1 MYPASGI
8 SNGRRIASP
17 DLAPRALLFVAVA
30 VGSVQFGAALART
43 LFDDAGPAGTVL
55 VRVAVAAVVL
65 ALLWRPA
72 VRGHS
77 REAWRLA
84 VAFGVSLA
92 VMNFFF
98 YEALD
103 RIPLGLAVT
112 FEFVGPLGV
121 ALAGSRRALDLAWVA
136 LAAVGILLIAA
147 PGTSGLDALG
157 VLYALLAGGAW
168 AAYILLSARTGR
180 AFSGG
185 TGLALAMCVAAVLL
199 VPGGVIE
206 AGDALLD
213 PHVLGVGAAVA
224 ILSSAIPY
232 SAEFEALRLMPEHT
246 FGVLLSLE
254 PAVAALAGYLLL
266 DQSLGARELA
276 GIGFVMAA
284 TAGAVA
290 GTRAP
295 VPRDA

>member
-1 MYPASGI
+1 LG
-8 SNGRRIASP
+8 
-17 DLAPRALLFVAVA
+17 PRALLFVAVA

-43 LFDDAGPAGTVL
+43 LFDEAGPGGTVFI
-55 VRVAVAAVVL
+55 RVAVAALVL
-65 ALLWRPA
+65 ALLWRPPI
-72 VRGHS
+72 RGHD
-77 REAWRLA
+77 RDAWRLV

-98 YEALD
+98 YESLD

-121 ALAGSRRALDLAWVA
+121 AIAGSRRRLDLVWVA
-136 LAAVGILLIAA
+136 SAAIGIVLIAA
-147 PGTSGLDALG
+147 PGAGDLDALG
-157 VLYALLAGGAW
+157 VLYALIAGAAW

-180 AFSGG
+180 AFPGG
-185 TGLALAMCVAAVLL
+185 TGLALAMCVAAALLVPVGVGAGEALFDAEVLL
-199 VPGGVIE
+199 VGAGV
-206 AGDALLD
+206 
-213 PHVLGVGAAVA
+213 AV
-224 ILSSAIPY
+224 LSSVIPY
-232 SAEFEALRLMPEHT
+232 SAEFEALRLMPEHV

-254 PAVAALAGYLLL
+254 PAVAALAGYLVL
-266 DQSLGARELA
+266 DQDLGGRELA
-276 GIGFVMAA
+276 GIACVMAA

>member
-1 MYPASGI
+1 M
-8 SNGRRIASP
+8 
-17 DLAPRALLFVAVA
+17 APRALLFVAVA

-43 LFDDAGPAGTVL
+43 LFDEAGPGGTVFI
-55 VRVAVAAVVL
+55 RVAIAALVL
-65 ALLWRPA
+65 ALVWRPPI
-72 VRGHS
+72 RGHD
-77 REAWRLA
+77 RQEWRLV

-121 ALAGSRRALDLAWVA
+121 AIAGSRRRLDLIWV
-136 LAAVGILLIAA
+136 LFAAVGIVLIAA
-147 PGTSGLDALG
+147 PGTTDLDALG
-157 VLYALLAGGAW
+157 VLYALIAGAAW

-180 AFSGG
+180 AFPGG
-185 TGLALAMCVAAVLL
+185 TGLALAMCVAAAMLVPVGIGAAGDSLLDPEVLL
-199 VPGGVIE
+199 VGAGV
-206 AGDALLD
+206 
-213 PHVLGVGAAVA
+213 AV
-224 ILSSAIPY
+224 LSSVIPY
-232 SAEFEALRLMPEHT
+232 SAEFEALRLMPEHV

-254 PAVAALAGYLLL
+254 PAVAALAGYVVL
-266 DQSLGARELA
+266 DQDLGARELT
-276 GIGFVMAA
+276 GIACVMAA

>member
-1 MYPASGI
+1 
-8 SNGRRIASP
+8 
-17 DLAPRALLFVAVA
+17 

-43 LFDDAGPAGTVL
+43 LFDEAGPAGTVL
-55 VRVAVAAVVL
+55 VRVGVAAIVL
-65 ALLWRPA
+65 ALVWRPA
-72 VRGHS
+72 FRGHT
-77 REAWRLA
+77 RDEWRL
-84 VAFGVSLA
+84 VAGFGLSLA

-121 ALAGSRRALDLAWVA
+121 AIAGSRRALDLLWVA
-136 LAAVGILLIAA
+136 FAAAGILLIAS
-147 PGTSGLDALG
+147 PGSSDLDALG
-157 VLYALLAGGAW
+157 VLYALIAGAAW

-180 AFSGG
+180 AFPGG
-185 TGLALAMCVAAVLL
+185 TGLALAMCVAAALL
-199 VPGGVIE
+199 VPVGLAD
-206 AGDALLD
+206 AGDALLE
-213 PHVLGVGAAVA
+213 PHVLLLGAVVA
-224 ILSSAIPY
+224 ILSSVIPY
-232 SAEFEALRLMPEHT
+232 SAEFEALRLMPEHV

-254 PAVAALAGYLLL
+254 PAVAALAGYLVL
-266 DQSLGARELA
+266 DQGLGTRELT
-276 GIGFVMAA
+276 GIACVMAA

>member
-1 MYPASGI
+1 M
-8 SNGRRIASP
+8 
-17 DLAPRALLFVAVA
+17 
-30 VGSVQFGAALART
+30 GSVQFGAALART
-43 LFDDAGPAGTVL
+43 LFDEAGPAGTVL
-55 VRVAVAAVVL
+55 IRVGIAAIVL
-65 ALLWRPA
+65 ALMWRPA
-72 VRGHS
+72 LRGHD
-77 REAWRLA
+77 REEWRLA

-121 ALAGSRRALDLAWVA
+121 AIAGSRRRLDFLWVA
-136 LAAVGILLIAA
+136 FAAAGILLIAS
-147 PGTSGLDALG
+147 PGTSDLDMLG
-157 VLYALLAGGAW
+157 VLYALVAGAAW

-180 AFSGG
+180 AFPGG

-199 VPGGVIE
+199 VPVGIAE

-213 PHVLGVGAAVA
+213 PAVLLVGAAVA
-224 ILSSAIPY
+224 ILSSVIPY
-232 SAEFEALRLMPEHT
+232 SAELEALRLMPEHV

-266 DQSLGARELA
+266 DQDLGARDLA
-276 GIGFVMAA
+276 GIACVMAA

-295 VPRDA
+295 ILRDA

>member
-1 MYPASGI
+1 
-8 SNGRRIASP
+8 
-17 DLAPRALLFVAVA
+17 LAPRALLLVAIA

-43 LFDDAGPAGTVL
+43 LFDEAGPAGTVL
-55 VRVAVAAVVL
+55 VRVAIAAIVL
-65 ALLWRPA
+65 ALVWRPA
-72 VRGHS
+72 FRGHS
-77 REAWRLA
+77 RDEWRLA

-121 ALAGSRRALDLAWVA
+121 AIAGSRRALDLLWVA
-136 LAAVGILLIAA
+136 FAATGIVLIAA
-147 PGTSGLDALG
+147 PGSSDLDALG
-157 VLYALLAGGAW
+157 VLYALIAGASW

-180 AFSGG
+180 VFPGG
-185 TGLALAMCVAAVLL
+185 TGLALAMCVAAALL
-199 VPGGVIE
+199 VPVGIVE
-206 AGDALLD
+206 AGDALLE
-213 PHVLGVGAAVA
+213 PEVLLIGAGVA
-224 ILSSAIPY
+224 ILSSVIPY
-232 SAEFEALRLMPEHT
+232 SAEFEALRLMPEHV

-276 GIGFVMAA
+276 GIACVIAA

-295 VPRDA
+295 IPRDA